1 MLVAD
6 LSFGDVY
13 AIRSRTTALIDAQ
26 APNEERRGP
35 RMRLAIV
42 LMLYRRKKL
51 GVVMVRLA
59 VNCTK
64 PHAWR
69 TTTAERYVQAL
80 ARASAGRMRA
90 LPKRRPSH
98 SSADC
103 LRGSPHTNRS
113 DDRPPLCGNGG
124 QFSYMRHNEEGR
136 FPSIEGTLHSNCKSR
151 KPIRRICAS
160 PPTY

>member
-51 GVVMVRLA
+51 GVVMVRL
-59 VNCTK
+59 
-64 PHAWR
+64 
-69 TTTAERYVQAL
+69 
-80 ARASAGRMRA
+80 S
-90 LPKRRPSH
+90 
-98 SSADC
+98 
-103 LRGSPHTNRS
+103 
-113 DDRPPLCGNGG
+113 
-124 QFSYMRHNEEGR
+124 
-136 FPSIEGTLHSNCKSR
+136 SR
-151 KPIRRICAS
+151 KLHETARVENNDGGTVCTGARSCVS
-160 PPTY
+160 R